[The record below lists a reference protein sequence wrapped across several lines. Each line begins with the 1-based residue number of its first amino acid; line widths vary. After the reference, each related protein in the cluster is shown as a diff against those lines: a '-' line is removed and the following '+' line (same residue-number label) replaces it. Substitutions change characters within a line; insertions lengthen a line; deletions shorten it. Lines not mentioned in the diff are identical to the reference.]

1 MSRGLTLQFTKEKA
15 PLTPEA
21 IQAAEQRLG
30 RKFPEDY
37 KRFLLKHHGG
47 HPEPCGFEFVQPRSN
62 GKKDWALIAYFLGLD
77 GKHETIADYLVSYED
92 RIPRDTIPIARDP
105 GGNPI
110 LLTLGGKNQGK
121 VYFWMRENEPED
133 PDEVQEYDYLGFVAN
148 SLDEFLGALTDA
160 P

>member
-1 MSRGLTLQFTKEKA
+1 MTLQFTDGEA
-15 PLTPEA
+15 SLTPET
-21 IQAAEQRLG
+21 IQEAEQRLG
-30 RKFPEDY
+30 RKFPEEY
-37 KRFLLKHHGG
+37 KRFLLKQHGG
-47 HPEPCGFEFVQPRSN
+47 HPEPCEFAFVRQ
-62 GKKDWALIAYFLGLD
+62 GQKDWGAVAYFLSLTGE
-77 GKHETIADYLVSYED
+77 HENIADYLVSYED

-121 VYFWMRENEPED
+121 VYFWMREHEPED
-133 PDEVQEYDYLGFVAN
+133 PDEVQEYGYLGFVAN